1 MAQGYGTDVPISGM
15 MDSNGGMMQNGMMN
29 T

>member
-15 MDSNGGMMQNGMMN
+15 RDSNDGMMQNGMVN